1 MVRWSERGAAPVS
14 QETIDPRNT
23 TEQRKFG
30 FGLCVALLVLAGL
43 RWRAGAVP
51 PVLLLMLS
59 VTFLVVSVFLPWA
72 LRPLLAGWTRAA
84 RAAGWVVTRLF
95 LGLVYYTM
103 MAPARLVLRA
113 TGEDPLRRRW
123 DPDAASYWEAPE
135 EQPGDLDAC
144 LGHSSR
150 GVLDALIALPVFL
163 WRRKRFW
170 LAPIAVALLLLS
182 LLLLMIGSLGGWP

>member
-1 MVRWSERGAAPVS
+1 MS

-23 TEQRKFG
+23 AEQRKFG
-30 FGLCVALLVLAGL
+30 IGVCVALLVLAGF
-43 RWRAGAVP
+43 RWWVGAMP

-59 VTFLVVSVFLPWA
+59 ITFLVVSAFLPWA
-72 LRPLLAGWTRAA
+72 LRPLLAGWIRAA
-84 RAAGWVVTRLF
+84 QAAGWVLTRLF

-103 MAPARLVLRA
+103 IAPARLVLRA
-113 TGEDPLRRRW
+113 TGEDPLKRHW
-123 DPDAASYWEAPE
+123 DSDAASYWEEPE
-135 EQPGDLDAC
+135 AQSGELEAC

-150 GVLDALIALPVFL
+150 DVLGALIALPVFL

-182 LLLLMIGSLGGWP
+182 LLMLVIGSLGGWPPRLQLGI